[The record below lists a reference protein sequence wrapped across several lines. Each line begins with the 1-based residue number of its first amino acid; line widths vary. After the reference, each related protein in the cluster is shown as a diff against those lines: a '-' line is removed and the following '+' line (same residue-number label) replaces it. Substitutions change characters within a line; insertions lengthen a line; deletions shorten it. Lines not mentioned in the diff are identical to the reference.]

1 MDANLLSASRFLS
14 CNGRLMLNTSSLPSH
29 GLVATLR
36 QQNQPW
42 MRVVWLLLAINLLLG
57 AGLIGLVLSR
67 KGEGGMFSTLPRTTP
82 MQDDLAT
89 LPGFARRGNVLVGE
103 MQGSHGASVRLVFD
117 AKSQKLIGMK
127 VLDAPS
133 PPIRQGETP
142 LQDARAPA
150 NER

>member
-1 MDANLLSASRFLS
+1 
-14 CNGRLMLNTSSLPSH
+14 
-29 GLVATLR
+29 
-36 QQNQPW
+36 

-57 AGLIGLVLSR
+57 AGLIGLILSR
-67 KGEGGMFSTLPRTTP
+67 QAEGERRDFSELPRP
-82 MQDDLAT
+82 ASIEDNLAT

-133 PPIRQGETP
+133 SSSKPDQGQDNAP